1 MHDQINGNLFLEL
14 SKNGCH
20 IQIQINSIPV
30 RLRNFFTIGYDQQ
43 IKITIWIRI
52 PLVSVGSWHEP
63 RTGRSVGLKKK
74 EGTTQHDKDIHL
86 RPNTEV
92 HSLLDL
98 KHRAGF

>member
-1 MHDQINGNLFLEL
+1 MVE
-14 SKNGCH
+14 
-20 IQIQINSIPV
+20 
-30 RLRNFFTIGYDQQ
+30 
-43 IKITIWIRI
+43 
-52 PLVSVGSWHEP
+52 VSVGSWHEP